1 MTRFTH
7 SLLLRTCHRP
17 KVCQYSLFA
26 CNPYTAK
33 SKHHPSPIYHSTV
46 TNWTT
51 NVRKRN
57 LKATVVKEKKP
68 HHFLD
73 YLFLAT
79 DREKR
84 MLEVHP
90 EINMSMFNI
99 AQAPNTINCLESHV
113 RNMES
118 VQRLVPDYA
127 PSESNHQ
134 AQQQPMNTRR
144 HVASPKNSA
153 QIFRRGKGQG
163 HKKAELLAQL
173 AEREEAR
180 ESERCVLQDV
190 APRGMDDTPAGYF
203 DKDDNKLGFD
213 AVDVR
218 IFEQIGNEFDSIPP
232 VAISNGEQPFVVSFE
247 SLGDIPFDDCVDDYV
262 LGLIAGV

>member
-1 MTRFTH
+1 M
-7 SLLLRTCHRP
+7 
-17 KVCQYSLFA
+17 
-26 CNPYTAK
+26 
-33 SKHHPSPIYHSTV
+33 
-46 TNWTT
+46 
-51 NVRKRN
+51 RKRN

-73 YLFLAT
+73 YMFLAT

-90 EINMSMFNI
+90 AINMSMFNN
-99 AQAPNTINCLESHV
+99 AQTPNSISCLASNVCNTAP
-113 RNMES
+113 
-118 VQRLVPDYA
+118 VQRLVPDHA
-127 PSESNHQ
+127 PSGSNNQ

-144 HVASPKNSA
+144 HVASPKNNA

-163 HKKAELLAQL
+163 HKKAELLAKL
-173 AEREEAR
+173 AEREGAK
-180 ESERCVLQDV
+180 ESERCVLQEV